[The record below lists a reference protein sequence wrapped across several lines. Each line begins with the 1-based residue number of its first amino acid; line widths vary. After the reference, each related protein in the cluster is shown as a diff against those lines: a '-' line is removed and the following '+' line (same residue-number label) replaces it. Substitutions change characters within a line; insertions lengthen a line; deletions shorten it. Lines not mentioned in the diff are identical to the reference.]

1 MTTAWECF
9 HSATLELVR
18 STPIKNRLAGA
29 YRRYLADL
37 KEEQLPREQR
47 ENFSKVVHS
56 LSCVKPQPGED
67 QVAASVRK
75 MSNHEADECA
85 VLIVEIFGA
94 ISSAMGSAMGN
105 TTQAPGRSSSVVVA
119 LHPEIDI
126 PASIASIN
134 RA

>member
-29 YRRYLADL
+29 YRRYLADV
-37 KEEQLPREQR
+37 KEDQLPRELR
-47 ENFSKVVHS
+47 ENFSKVVRS
-56 LSCVKPQPGED
+56 LSCVRPQPGED
-67 QVAASVRK
+67 QVTASVRK
-75 MSNHEADECA
+75 MSNNEADECA

-94 ISSAMGSAMGN
+94 ISTAMGSAGQN
-105 TTQAPGRSSSVVVA
+105 QSRPLGSVVVP

-126 PASIASIN
+126 PATIASIS